1 MEIHLNANTF
11 NEYVL
16 METNKLRL
24 HVYHKETLLLIIVR
38 MRIDVNGNVKNF
50 ILKVSTYTK
59 IIMCLSIFFV
69 SFSFQEHTHTHGTF
83 TVRKRQ

>member
-1 MEIHLNANTF
+1 MLITF

-59 IIMCLSIFFV
+59 IIMPLNLLCLLSI
-69 SFSFQEHTHTHGTF
+69 SRTYTIHGIF
-83 TVRKRQ
+83 TVRERQ